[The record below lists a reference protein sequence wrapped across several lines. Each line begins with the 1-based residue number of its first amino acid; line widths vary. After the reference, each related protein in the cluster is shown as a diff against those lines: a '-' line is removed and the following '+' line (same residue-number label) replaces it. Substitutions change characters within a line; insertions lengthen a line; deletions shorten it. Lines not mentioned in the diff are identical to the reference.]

1 MSKTSP
7 AARVEQLR
15 TELRAHDHAY
25 YVLAKPSISDQAYD
39 ALLRE
44 LVDLERE
51 HPAFRTPDS
60 PTQRVGGDP
69 IDRFRAVDHALPMMS
84 VDNTYNEAEFRAF
97 DERVRKTLEVDVVT
111 YSAEPKIDGV
121 ACNLRYENGVL
132 VRAVTRGD
140 GRRGD
145 DITAN
150 VKTIRSVPLTL
161 REGSGERVQGS
172 AKQKSGDSAPVLT
185 LLNPEPSP
193 LNPPA
198 VLEVRGEVYMDN
210 ATFQAINLKQQELG
224 EEVYANP
231 RNFTAGTLKQLDPK
245 VTAQRKLRFAA
256 HGLGEIVGASVPDS
270 YVDFMQLVK
279 AMGVPMPQHQQKL
292 VGVDAAWKAIE
303 DFAKVRGT
311 LDYATDGMVIKVDS
325 FAQRKQLGET
335 SKAPRWA
342 IAFKYPAEQVKT
354 KLLGVTWQVGK
365 NGTLTP
371 VAELAPVFVAGTTV
385 RRASL
390 HNIEQIERL
399 GVQINDTVVV
409 EKAGEIIP
417 QVVQAV
423 VKDRPKDAVPVAA
436 PKTCP
441 SCNEPVEKEEGTP
454 FTRCFNPACPAQF
467 KQRLEHFA
475 GRDQMYID
483 GLGEK
488 VVDQLVDKKLV
499 KTFADLYTLTRD
511 DFLKLDRMG
520 EKTADNLVEA
530 IKATKDRNLARVLAG
545 IGVHHVGNSVSDL
558 LEQHFGSFEAIAG
571 ATVQQIDDIPGIGE
585 EIARS
590 VVEFFHSDT
599 GKQILDALAK
609 VGINPKSE
617 PRAQARGADGP
628 LAGMS
633 VVVTGTLE
641 HFDRSGIEERI
652 KQLGG
657 KASGSVSKKTS
668 FLVAGEKAGTK
679 LEKAQELGVTVMSE
693 MEFVEK
699 YGKS

>member
-7 AARVEQLR
+7 AERVEQLR

-25 YVLAKPSISDQAYD
+25 YVLAKPSVSDRAYD
-39 ALLRE
+39 ALMRE
-44 LVDLERE
+44 LVDLERA
-51 HPAFRTPDS
+51 HPDLRTLDS

-69 IDRFRAVDHALPMMS
+69 IDRFRAVEHALPMMS
-84 VDNTYNEAEFRAF
+84 VDNTYNEDEFRAF
-97 DERVRKTLEVDVVT
+97 DERVRKLLDVTEVT

-150 VKTIRSVPLTL
+150 VKTIRSVPLVL
-161 REGSGERVQGS
+161 QQGSGVRGQGS
-172 AKQKSGDSAPVLT
+172 GKKKPGESGSLFSS
-185 LLNPEPSP
+185 LNPEPSS
-193 LNPPA
+193 LNPTT
-198 VLEVRGEVYMDN
+198 VLEIRGEVYMDN
-210 ATFQAINLKQQELG
+210 ATFQAINLKQVELG

-256 HGLGEIVGASVPDS
+256 HGLGEIVGVDVPDS
-270 YVDFMQLVK
+270 YVDFMQLVR

-303 DFAKVRGT
+303 AFAAVRGK

-325 FAQRKQLGET
+325 FAQRRQLGET

-399 GVQINDTVVV
+399 GVQVNDTVVV

-423 VKDRPKDAVPVAA
+423 VEDRPKDAAPVTA

-441 SCNEPVEKEEGTP
+441 SCGEAVEKEEGTP
-454 FTRCFNPACPAQF
+454 YTRCFNPACPAQF

-488 VVDQLVDKKLV
+488 VVDQLVDKGLV
-499 KTFADLYTLTRD
+499 KTFADMYTLTRD
-511 DFLKLDRMG
+511 DFLKLERMG
-520 EKTADNLVEA
+520 EKTADNLVES
-530 IKATKDRNLARVLAG
+530 IKSTKGRNLARVLAG
-545 IGVHHVGNSVSDL
+545 IGVHHVGNSVSEL
-558 LEQHFGSFEAIAG
+558 LEQHFGSFDAIAA
-571 ATVQQIDDIPGIGE
+571 ATVEQIDDIPGIGE
-585 EIARS
+585 EIAKS
-590 VVEFFHSDT
+590 VHAFFHSDT
-599 GKQILDALAK
+599 GKHILEALRA
-609 VGINPKSE
+609 VGIDPKSE
-617 PRAQARGADGP
+617 LSAQARNADGP
-628 LAGMS
+628 LAGMT
-633 VVVTGTLE
+633 VVVTGSLE

-668 FLVAGEKAGTK
+668 FLVAGEKAGSK
-679 LEKAQELGVTVMSE
+679 LDKAKELGVTVMSE
-693 MEFVEK
+693 AEFVEK
-699 YGKS
+699 YGKA